1 MRIIFLAL
9 IVFSCNNNV
18 NLPKQKAYFAPEFE
32 IPTYKKISLD
42 CNYSFNINS
51 QASINNIKNCNYE
64 IYYKNL
70 NAKIF
75 INQIVLSNSIEKVLN
90 TFNQKINENSRLS
103 DQIIQSNYVNIDKK
117 IYSKLYSFVGN
128 SPSNIQFYVTN
139 QTDKFLTGSLFFE
152 TKPNYDSLFPYIDY
166 IRNDIKKM
174 VDSFRWIYE

>member
-9 IVFSCNNNV
+9 FVFSCNNNV
-18 NLPKQKAYFAPEFE
+18 NLPKQRAYFAPELE

-75 INQIVLSNSIEKVLN
+75 INQIVLSNSIERAVN

-103 DQIIQSNYVNIDKK
+103 DQIIQSDYFNIDNET
-117 IYSKLYSFVGN
+117 YSKLYSFVGN

>member
-1 MRIIFLAL
+1 MRIIFFAL
-9 IVFSCNNNV
+9 IVYSCNNNV

-75 INQIVLSNSIEKVLN
+75 INQIVLSNSIERVVN
-90 TFNQKINENSRLS
+90 IFNQKINENSRLS
-103 DQIIQSNYVNIDKK
+103 DQIIQSDYVNIDKK

>member
-103 DQIIQSNYVNIDKK
+103 DQIIQSDYFNIDNET
-117 IYSKLYSFVGN
+117 YSKLYSFVGN

-152 TKPNYDSLFPYIDY
+152 TEPNYDSLFPYIDY

>member
-32 IPTYKKISLD
+32 IPTYKKISLG

-51 QASINNIKNCNYE
+51 IASINNIKNCNYE

-75 INQIVLSNSIEKVLN
+75 INQIVLSNSIETVLN

-152 TKPNYDSLFPYIDY
+152 TEPNYDSLFPYIDY